1 MVSSV
6 TPRSIL
12 KTLEVHAPQ
21 MCRVSSAVIYRMVCG
36 DGAVIYRMV
45 RVAWPSWCGLRWHA
59 SRRGISVATLVGFFG
74 WVVRFLSH
82 AGGRELE
89 CEKEG
94 VGKD

>member
-1 MVSSV
+1 
-6 TPRSIL
+6 
-12 KTLEVHAPQ
+12 
-21 MCRVSSAVIYRMVCG
+21 MVCG

-45 RVAWPSWCGLRWHA
+45 RVAWPSWLGLRWHA
-59 SRRGISVATLVGFFG
+59 YKRDIPVGTLVGFLG

-89 CEKEG
+89 WEKEA